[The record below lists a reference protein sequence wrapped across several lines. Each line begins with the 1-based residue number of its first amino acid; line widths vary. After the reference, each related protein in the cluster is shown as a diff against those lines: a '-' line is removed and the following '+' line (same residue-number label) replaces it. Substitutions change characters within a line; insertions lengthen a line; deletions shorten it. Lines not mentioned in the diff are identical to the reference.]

1 MNDLVLISDFIFSTL
16 RSLVT
21 TINTSFILLI
31 PVAYFLL
38 DNLVYLLNKVK
49 GKR

>member
-1 MNDLVLISDFIFSTL
+1 MNDLVLISDFVFSTL
-16 RSLVT
+16 RSLVS
-21 TINTSFILLI
+21 TINSSFILLI

-38 DNLVYLLNKVK
+38 DNIVYLFNKVK